1 MFVKLFI
8 AMFNL
13 SAFTFGGGYV
23 IVPMMRKKF
32 VEELKWIDENE
43 MLDLVAISQS
53 LPGVLAVNASVLVG
67 YRIKGL
73 KGALVSSFGTV
84 LPPLIIISI
93 ITLVYDAF
101 RTNMIVAAVL
111 KGMQLGVCAL
121 IFTVVVSMFMQLKK
135 DRNIISIIMVIT
147 SIFLSLVLKVNT
159 ILIII
164 LSIIVGII
172 VVLWEKKNGVAWFIF
187 CFPTSRVI

>member
-172 VVLWEKKNGVAWFIF
+172 VVLWEKKNGVA
-187 CFPTSRVI
+187 

>member
-121 IFTVVVSMFMQLKK
+121 IFTVVVSMFVQLKK

-172 VVLWEKKNGVAWFIF
+172 VVLWEKKNGVA
-187 CFPTSRVI
+187 

>member
-121 IFTVVVSMFMQLKK
+121 IFTVVISMFMQLKK

-172 VVLWEKKNGVAWFIF
+172 VVLWEKKNGVA
-187 CFPTSRVI
+187 

>member
-8 AMFNL
+8 TMFNL

-159 ILIII
+159 VLIII

-172 VVLWEKKNGVAWFIF
+172 VVLWEKKNGVA
-187 CFPTSRVI
+187 